1 MAMPGAPPPILLYT
15 LVARSMTVLAEC
27 NPYPGNAS
35 RIAMD
40 MLIKMQ
46 KTDGRQHLQINGFAL
61 STLVSGGFS
70 KLLHHATYRERA
82 PLMHHCPLSASF
94 TFTYRSYP
102 CFARLTAHI
111 ACCDPLPTMGV
122 ARQAAVSMRSGPA
135 ALPGHH
141 IATPHTQMPG
151 VYPTACP
158 YHMRSS

>member
-1 MAMPGAPPPILLYT
+1 MAMPGALPPILLYT

-70 KLLHHATYRERA
+70 KLLHHATYR
-82 PLMHHCPLSASF
+82 
-94 TFTYRSYP
+94 TYRVGTRGTSP
-102 CFARLTAHI
+102 SDASLPLECFIHI
-111 ACCDPLPTMGV
+111 YIPILSLLC
-122 ARQAAVSMRSGPA
+122 
-135 ALPGHH
+135 
-141 IATPHTQMPG
+141 TPYST
-151 VYPTACP
+151 YCLL
-158 YHMRSS
+158 